1 VAVDSSCESCIDGGL
16 VEEVEKARIC
26 CRERIWQRF
35 EGLNDLLV
43 VFDSANWVWESRDRK
58 VPEKRSGF
66 ICCFEMVEES
76 FAFNIFFSARA
87 TALGSQI
94 GQTCEEMRMLAA
106 IDVHPLGKIVACD

>member
-1 VAVDSSCESCIDGGL
+1 VAVDSSCECCIGGGL

-26 CRERIWQRF
+26 CREGIWHRF

-43 VFDSANWVWESRDRK
+43 VFHSADWVWESRDRK
-58 VPEKRSGF
+58 VAEKRRGF

-94 GQTCEEMRMLAA
+94 GQTCEEMRILAA
-106 IDVHPLGKIVACD
+106 IEVHPLGKIVACD